1 LEAGET
7 GWEYPKNAKVKVQSL
22 DGDSKSQFALGI
34 LQLIARNLYVL
45 SPPLLLERMTKRDTV
60 ALKKVAVVLALCL
73 YISAFSVVM
82 PVSGA
87 LSSVVIT
94 DVEPTDFH
102 PGETKEVVL
111 TVKNN
116 GARDAR
122 DVRLISFEDT
132 EYVSLVGP
140 TTFHINTLNSWCEKE
155 VKVTVHAR
163 EGTPNGVYSIPL
175 VCSWDECYFDPGK
188 GPVADPKPE
197 GGGYYPLTISFSV
210 KGDVIINVGNVDTD
224 PTEIRPGDTDVKIT
238 ANIENSGEAAAK
250 NVEVN
255 LLCFET
261 EEFTPSRSGT
271 DRAYIGRLNAG
282 NSKSVT
288 FHVDVAE
295 NIESKKYS
303 IPLGIRYL
311 YEDDEYK
318 AVWGVPILVKP
329 KPEFEIVS
337 SYTTP
342 TNISPGDYVILHV
355 RVQNVGSEEAESVSV
370 RVTGEADVPFDFDV
384 KSDHVGNLK
393 VNATGDAILEFDVD
407 KDAAKKIYPLGLEI
421 RCVGDR
427 DLGDDKVYT
436 FDKQIQVEV
445 TSSSSSIPGF
455 ECLFIL
461 IALIL
466 TFIMRRKR
474 V

>member
-1 LEAGET
+1 
-7 GWEYPKNAKVKVQSL
+7 
-22 DGDSKSQFALGI
+22 
-34 LQLIARNLYVL
+34 
-45 SPPLLLERMTKRDTV
+45 MTKRDTV

-82 PVSGA
+82 PASGA

-122 DVRLISFEDT
+122 DVRLIFAGSEWL
-132 EYVSLVGP
+132 SLVGP
-140 TTFHINTLNSWCEKE
+140 TVFQINTLNSWCSKE
-155 VKVTVHAR
+155 IKITVHAK
-163 EGTPNGVYSIPL
+163 EGTPNGVYFMPIS
-175 VCSWDECYFDPGK
+175 SYWDECYFDPQEGQVSRTNRFFYF
-188 GPVADPKPE
+188 GSTAYPSEPVE
-197 GGGYYPLTISFSV
+197 LGISFSV
-210 KGDVIINVGNVDTD
+210 KGDVILNVGNVDTD
-224 PTEIRPGDTDVKIT
+224 PTDIRPGDTDVKIT
-238 ANIENSGEAAAK
+238 ADIENSGEAAAK

-255 LLCFET
+255 LLCSET
-261 EEFTPSRSGT
+261 EEFKPSWSGT

-282 NSKSVT
+282 DSKSVT

-295 NIESKKYS
+295 DIESKKYS
-303 IPLGIRYL
+303 IPLGIRYI
-311 YEDDEYK
+311 YENVRIEG
-318 AVWGVPILVKP
+318 ALPIGILVKP
-329 KPEFEIVS
+329 KPEFAIVS
-337 SYTTP
+337 SYTEP
-342 TNISPGDYVILHV
+342 ENISAGDYVILHV

-370 RVTGEADVPFDFDV
+370 RVTGEADVPFDFAV

-393 VNATGDAILEFDVD
+393 VNETGDAILEFDVD
-407 KDAAKKIYPLGLEI
+407 KDAAKKIYPLGMEI

-466 TFIMRRKR
+466 AFIMRRKR

>member
-1 LEAGET
+1 MM
-7 GWEYPKNAKVKVQSL
+7 Q
-22 DGDSKSQFALGI
+22 
-34 LQLIARNLYVL
+34 
-45 SPPLLLERMTKRDTV
+45 RDTV
-60 ALKKVAVVLALCL
+60 ALKKVVVVLALCL

-94 DVEPTDFH
+94 DVEPTEFH
-102 PGETKEVVL
+102 PGETKDVVL

-122 DVRLISFEDT
+122 DVRLRFEGT
-132 EYVSLVGP
+132 ESLSLVGP
-140 TTFHINTLNSWCEKE
+140 TLFQINTLNSWCSKE
-155 VKVTVHAR
+155 VKITVHAR
-163 EGTPNGVYSIPL
+163 EGTPNGVYSMPGEL
-175 VCSWDECYFDPGK
+175 QWDECYFN
-188 GPVADPKPE
+188 PVQGHVCDPKPAQWA
-197 GGGYYPLTISFSV
+197 GISFSV

-224 PTEIRPGDTDVKIT
+224 PTDIRPGDTDVKIT
-238 ANIENSGEAAAK
+238 ADIENSGEAAAK

-261 EEFTPSRSGT
+261 EEFKPSRSGT

-282 NSKSVT
+282 DSKSVT
-288 FHVDVAE
+288 FYMDVTE

-303 IPLGIRYL
+303 IPLGIRYI
-311 YEDDEYK
+311 YENVRIE
-318 AVWGVPILVKP
+318 GSLPIGILVKP
-329 KPEFEIVS
+329 KPELDIVS
-337 SYTTP
+337 SYTKP
-342 TNISPGDYVILHV
+342 ADVSPGDYVILHV

-370 RVTGEADVPFDFDV
+370 RVTGEADVPVDFAV

-393 VNATGDAILEFDVD
+393 VNETGEVILEFEVD
-407 KDAAKKIYPLGLEI
+407 KDAAKKIYQQGLEI

-466 TFIMRRKR
+466 AFIMRRKR
-474 V
+474 G

>member
-1 LEAGET
+1 
-7 GWEYPKNAKVKVQSL
+7 
-22 DGDSKSQFALGI
+22 
-34 LQLIARNLYVL
+34 
-45 SPPLLLERMTKRDTV
+45 MTQRDTV
-60 ALKKVAVVLALCL
+60 ALKKVVVVLALCL

-94 DVEPTDFH
+94 DVEPTEFH
-102 PGETKEVVL
+102 PGETKDVVL

-122 DVRLISFEDT
+122 DVRLIFEGT
-132 EYVSLVGP
+132 ESLSVVGP
-140 TTFHINTLNSWCEKE
+140 TVFQINTLNSWSSKE
-155 VKVTVHAR
+155 VKITVHAK
-163 EGTPNGVYSIPL
+163 EGTPNGVYPIT
-175 VCSWDECYFDPGK
+175 VACFWDESYFDPDK
-188 GPVADPKPE
+188 GHVAEPKP
-197 GGGYYPLTISFSV
+197 GRPLDISFTV
-210 KGDVIINVGNVDTD
+210 KGDVIINVGHVDTD

-238 ANIENSGEAAAK
+238 AEIENSGEAAAK

-261 EEFTPSRSGT
+261 KEFTPSRSGT
-271 DRAYIGRLNAG
+271 DRAYIGRLNADDP
-282 NSKSVT
+282 KPAT
-288 FHVDVAE
+288 FYIDVAE

-337 SYTTP
+337 SYTKP

-355 RVQNVGSEEAESVSV
+355 RVQNVGSEEAESVSL
-370 RVTGEADVPFDFDV
+370 RVTGEEDVPFDFAV
-384 KSDHVGNLK
+384 KSDYVGNLK
-393 VNATGDAILEFDVD
+393 VNATGDAILQFDVD

-455 ECLFIL
+455 EGLFIL

>member
-1 LEAGET
+1 MPYRL
-7 GWEYPKNAKVKVQSL
+7 
-22 DGDSKSQFALGI
+22 
-34 LQLIARNLYVL
+34 LYYWN
-45 SPPLLLERMTKRDTV
+45 MTQRDTV
-60 ALKKVAVVLALCL
+60 ALKKVVVVLALCL

-102 PGETKEVVL
+102 PGETKDVVL

-116 GARDAR
+116 GGRDAK
-122 DVRLISFEDT
+122 DVMLIFGDSDFI
-132 EYVSLVGP
+132 SLVGP
-140 TTFHINTLNSWCEKE
+140 TVAQINTLNSWCSKE
-155 VKVTVHAR
+155 VKITVHVK
-163 EGTPNGVYSIPL
+163 EGTPNGVYSIPIECL
-175 VCSWDECYFDPGK
+175 WDEHYFDPQEGHVSRPNRFIYLP
-188 GPVADPKPE
+188 GYTPYAIEPVKL
-197 GGGYYPLTISFSV
+197 GISFSV
-210 KGDVIINVGNVDTD
+210 KGDVIINVGHVDTD
-224 PTEIRPGDTDVKIT
+224 PTEIRPRDTDVKIT

-261 EEFTPSRSGT
+261 EEFKPSRSGT

-311 YEDDEYK
+311 YEDVRIE
-318 AVWGVPILVKP
+318 GSLPIGILVKP

-337 SYTTP
+337 SYTEP
-342 TNISPGDYVILHV
+342 RNISAGDYVILHV
-355 RVQNVGSEEAESVSV
+355 RVRNVGSEEAESVSV
-370 RVTGEADVPFDFDV
+370 RVTGEADVPFDFAV

-455 ECLFIL
+455 EGLFIL

>member
-1 LEAGET
+1 
-7 GWEYPKNAKVKVQSL
+7 
-22 DGDSKSQFALGI
+22 
-34 LQLIARNLYVL
+34 
-45 SPPLLLERMTKRDTV
+45 MTQRDTV
-60 ALKKVAVVLALCL
+60 ALKKVVVVLALCL

-94 DVEPTDFH
+94 DIEPTEFH
-102 PGETKEVVL
+102 PGETKDVVL

-122 DVRLISFEDT
+122 DVRLIFEGT
-132 EYVSLVGP
+132 EYVSVVGP
-140 TTFHINTLNSWCEKE
+140 TLFQINTLNSWSSKE
-155 VKVTVHAR
+155 VKITVHAK
-163 EGTPNGVYSIPL
+163 EGTPNGVYIMPGQ
-175 VCSWDECYFDPGK
+175 CNWDECYFDPVK
-188 GPVADPKPE
+188 GHVSNPKPAQWA
-197 GGGYYPLTISFSV
+197 TISFTV

-238 ANIENSGEAAAK
+238 ADIENSGEAAAK

-255 LLCFET
+255 LLCIET
-261 EEFTPSRSGT
+261 EEFKPSRSGT
-271 DRAYIGRLNAG
+271 DRAYIGRLNADDPELA
-282 NSKSVT
+282 T
-288 FHVDVAE
+288 FYIDVAE
-295 NIESKKYS
+295 NIESKKYN
-303 IPLGIRYL
+303 IPLLIRYF
-311 YEDDEYK
+311 YEDEEYK
-318 AVWGVPILVKP
+318 GVWGVSILVKP
-329 KPEFEIVS
+329 KPEFKIVS
-337 SYTTP
+337 SYTEP
-342 TNISPGDYVILHV
+342 RNISAGNHVILHV

-370 RVTGEADVPFDFDV
+370 RVTGEADVPFDFAV

-393 VNATGDAILEFDVD
+393 VNETGDAILEFDVD
-407 KDAAKKIYPLGLEI
+407 KDATKKIYPLGLEI

>member
-1 LEAGET
+1 
-7 GWEYPKNAKVKVQSL
+7 
-22 DGDSKSQFALGI
+22 
-34 LQLIARNLYVL
+34 
-45 SPPLLLERMTKRDTV
+45 MTQRDTV
-60 ALKKVAVVLALCL
+60 ALKKVVVVLALCL

-94 DVEPTDFH
+94 DVEPTEFH
-102 PGETKEVVL
+102 PGETKDVVL

-116 GARDAR
+116 GGRDAK
-122 DVRLISFEDT
+122 DVRLIFEGT

-140 TTFHINTLNSWCEKE
+140 TVFQINTLNSWCENE
-155 VKVTVHAR
+155 VKVTVHAK
-163 EGTPNGVYSIPL
+163 EGTPNGVYSIP
-175 VCSWDECYFDPGK
+175 VWCSWYECYFDPAK
-188 GPVADPKPE
+188 GNVAEPKP
-197 GGGYYPLTISFSV
+197 GGGGAYKLTISFSV
-210 KGDVIINVGNVDTD
+210 KGDVILNVGNVDTD
-224 PTEIRPGDTDVKIT
+224 PTDIRPGDTDVKIT
-238 ANIENSGEAAAK
+238 ADIENSGEAAAK

-255 LLCFET
+255 LLCSET
-261 EEFTPSRSGT
+261 EEFKPSRSGT

-282 NSKSVT
+282 NSKSAT
-288 FHVDVAE
+288 FYVDVAE

-311 YEDDEYK
+311 YEDVRIE
-318 AVWGVPILVKP
+318 GSLPIGILVKP

-337 SYTTP
+337 SYTEP
-342 TNISPGDYVILHV
+342 RNISAGDYVILHV
-355 RVQNVGSEEAESVSV
+355 RVRNVGSEEAESVSV

-384 KSDHVGNLK
+384 KSDYVGNLK
-393 VNATGDAILEFDVD
+393 VNETGDAILEFDVD

>member
-1 LEAGET
+1 
-7 GWEYPKNAKVKVQSL
+7 
-22 DGDSKSQFALGI
+22 
-34 LQLIARNLYVL
+34 
-45 SPPLLLERMTKRDTV
+45 MTQRDTV
-60 ALKKVAVVLALCL
+60 ALKKVVVVLALCL
-73 YISAFSVVM
+73 YITAFSVVM

-94 DVEPTDFH
+94 DVEPTEFH
-102 PGETKEVVL
+102 PGETKDVVL

-122 DVRLISFEDT
+122 DVRLVLVEGT

-163 EGTPNGVYSIPL
+163 EGIPNGVYSIPL
-175 VCSWDECYFDPGK
+175 GCSWDECYFDPAK
-188 GPVADPKPE
+188 GPVADPKP
-197 GGGYYPLTISFSV
+197 GGSGYYPLTVSFSV
-210 KGDVIINVGNVDTD
+210 KGDVILNVGNVETD
-224 PTEIRPGDTDVKIT
+224 PTDIRPGDTDVKIT
-238 ANIENSGEAAAK
+238 ADIENSGEAAAK
-250 NVEVN
+250 NVEAN
-255 LLCFET
+255 LLCSET
-261 EEFTPSRSGT
+261 EEFTPSWSGT

-282 NSKSVT
+282 DPKSVT
-288 FHVDVAE
+288 FYIDVAE
-295 NIESKKYS
+295 DIESKKYS
-303 IPLGIRYL
+303 IPLGIRYI
-311 YEDDEYK
+311 YENVRIEGSLPI
-318 AVWGVPILVKP
+318 AILVKP

-337 SYTTP
+337 SYTDP
-342 TNISPGDYVILHV
+342 TNISPGDHVILHV

-370 RVTGEADVPFDFDV
+370 RVTGEADVPFDFAV

-393 VNATGDAILEFDVD
+393 VNETGDAILEFHVD
-407 KDAAKKIYPLGLEI
+407 KDAAKKIYPLGFEI

>member
-1 LEAGET
+1 
-7 GWEYPKNAKVKVQSL
+7 
-22 DGDSKSQFALGI
+22 
-34 LQLIARNLYVL
+34 
-45 SPPLLLERMTKRDTV
+45 MTQRDTV
-60 ALKKVAVVLALCL
+60 ALKKVVVVLALCL

-94 DVEPTDFH
+94 DVEPTEFH
-102 PGETKEVVL
+102 PGETKEVIL

-116 GARDAR
+116 GGRDAK
-122 DVRLISFEDT
+122 DVMLIFGDSEFI
-132 EYVSLVGP
+132 SLVGP
-140 TTFHINTLNSWCEKE
+140 TVAQINTLNSWCSKE
-155 VKVTVHAR
+155 VKITVHAK
-163 EGTPNGVYSIPL
+163 EGTPNGVYSIPIECL
-175 VCSWDECYFDPGK
+175 WDEHYFDPQEGHVSRPNRFIYLP
-188 GPVADPKPE
+188 GYTPYAIEPVKL
-197 GGGYYPLTISFSV
+197 GISFTV
-210 KGDVIINVGNVDTD
+210 KGDVIINVGHVDTD

-337 SYTTP
+337 SYTKP
-342 TNISPGDYVILHV
+342 TNISPGDHVILHV

-384 KSDHVGNLK
+384 KSDHVGNLN

-407 KDAAKKIYPLGLEI
+407 EDAAERIYPLGLEI

-455 ECLFIL
+455 EGLFSVLVLLLVFLFIEL
-461 IALIL
+461 
-466 TFIMRRKR
+466 RKR
-474 V
+474 GKER

>member
-1 LEAGET
+1 
-7 GWEYPKNAKVKVQSL
+7 
-22 DGDSKSQFALGI
+22 
-34 LQLIARNLYVL
+34 
-45 SPPLLLERMTKRDTV
+45 MTQRDTV
-60 ALKKVAVVLALCL
+60 ALKKVVVVLALCL

-87 LSSVVIT
+87 FSSVVIT

-116 GARDAR
+116 GAIDAR
-122 DVRLISFEDT
+122 DVRLKFEEGT
-132 EYVSLVGP
+132 ESVSLIGP
-140 TTFHINTLNSWCEKE
+140 TGFLINTLNSWCSKE
-155 VKVTVHAR
+155 VKITVHAK
-163 EGTPNGVYSIPL
+163 EGTPNGVYFIPL
-175 VCSWDECYFDPGK
+175 SCQWKEYSFDPARGSTMGYLI
-188 GPVADPKPE
+188 GPE
-197 GGGYYPLTISFSV
+197 QLGISFNV
-210 KGDVIINVGNVDTD
+210 KGDAIINVGKVYTD
-224 PTEIRPGDTDVKIT
+224 PAHVRPGDEDVEIH
-238 ANIENSGEAAAK
+238 AQIWNSGEADAK
-250 NVEVN
+250 DVEARLICN
-255 LLCFET
+255 EQFE
-261 EEFTPSRSGT
+261 PSWSGT
-271 DRAYIGRLNAG
+271 DRYYMGKLDSGISEETL
-282 NSKSVT
+282 
-288 FHVDVAE
+288 FHVDIADNVEAGT
-295 NIESKKYS
+295 YS
-303 IPLGIRYL
+303 LPLVIRFK
-311 YEDDEYK
+311 DFGNREYQ
-318 AVWGVPILVKP
+318 GVMSVDILVER
-329 KPEFEIVS
+329 KPELEILS
-337 SYTTP
+337 SYTEP
-342 TNISPGDYVILHV
+342 RNISAGNYVILHV

-370 RVTGEADVPFDFDV
+370 RVTGEADLPFDFAV

-407 KDAAKKIYPLGLEI
+407 KDAAKRIYPLGLEI

>member
-1 LEAGET
+1 
-7 GWEYPKNAKVKVQSL
+7 
-22 DGDSKSQFALGI
+22 
-34 LQLIARNLYVL
+34 
-45 SPPLLLERMTKRDTV
+45 MTQRDTV
-60 ALKKVAVVLALCL
+60 ALKKVVVVLALCL

-87 LSSVVIT
+87 FSSVVIT
-94 DVEPTDFH
+94 AVEPTEFH

-122 DVRLISFEDT
+122 DVRLLFDGSEWL
-132 EYVSLVGP
+132 SLVGP
-140 TTFHINTLNSWCEKE
+140 TLFQINTLNSWSSKE
-155 VKVTVHAR
+155 VKITVHAK
-163 EGTPNGVYSIPL
+163 EGTPNGVYSLPGE
-175 VCSWDECYFDPGK
+175 CNWDECYFDPVK
-188 GPVADPKPE
+188 GHVADPKPAQWAKI
-197 GGGYYPLTISFSV
+197 TFTV
-210 KGDVIINVGNVDTD
+210 KGDVTMNLGHVDTD

-238 ANIENSGEAAAK
+238 ADIENSGEATAK

-255 LLCFET
+255 LLCSET
-261 EEFTPSRSGT
+261 EEFNPSRSGT
-271 DRAYIGRLNAG
+271 DRAYIGRLDASG
-282 NSKSVT
+282 PKPAT
-288 FHVDVAE
+288 FYIDVAE
-295 NIESKKYS
+295 NIESKKYN
-303 IPLGIRYL
+303 IPLLIRYL

-318 AVWGVPILVKP
+318 GLWGVPILVKP
-329 KPEFEIVS
+329 KPEFKIVS
-337 SYTTP
+337 SYTEP
-342 TNISPGDYVILHV
+342 ADVSAGDHVILHV
-355 RVQNVGSEEAESVSV
+355 RVRNVGSEEAESVSV
-370 RVTGEADVPFDFDV
+370 RVTGEADVPFDFAV

-455 ECLFIL
+455 EVIFVL
-461 IALIL
+461 IGLIL
-466 TFIMRRKR
+466 TFILRRKR

>member
-1 LEAGET
+1 MQYRL
-7 GWEYPKNAKVKVQSL
+7 
-22 DGDSKSQFALGI
+22 
-34 LQLIARNLYVL
+34 LYYWN
-45 SPPLLLERMTKRDTV
+45 MTQRDTV
-60 ALKKVAVVLALCL
+60 ALKKVVVVLALCL

-94 DVEPTDFH
+94 DVEPTEFH

-122 DVRLISFEDT
+122 DVRLVFGDT

-140 TTFHINTLNSWCEKE
+140 TVVQINMLNSWCSKD
-155 VKVTVHAR
+155 VKITVHVK
-163 EGTPNGVYSIPL
+163 EGTPNGVYPMPIS
-175 VCSWDECYFDPGK
+175 SYWDECYFDPQEGHVSRTNK
-188 GPVADPKPE
+188 FFYFGSTAYPSEPVKL
-197 GGGYYPLTISFSV
+197 GISFNV
-210 KGDVIINVGNVDTD
+210 KGDVIINVGHVDTD

-255 LLCFET
+255 LLCRET
-261 EEFTPSRSGT
+261 EEFKPSRSGT

-311 YEDDEYK
+311 YENVRIE
-318 AVWGVPILVKP
+318 GTLPIGILVKP

-337 SYTTP
+337 SYTEP
-342 TNISPGDYVILHV
+342 RNISAGDYVILHV
-355 RVQNVGSEEAESVSV
+355 RVRNVGSEEAESVSV
-370 RVTGEADVPFDFDV
+370 RVTREADVPFDFAV
-384 KSDHVGNLK
+384 KSDHIGNLK
-393 VNATGDAILEFDVD
+393 VNETGDAILEFDVD
-407 KDAAKKIYPLGLEI
+407 KDAAKRIYPLGLEI

>member
-1 LEAGET
+1 MPYRL
-7 GWEYPKNAKVKVQSL
+7 
-22 DGDSKSQFALGI
+22 
-34 LQLIARNLYVL
+34 LYYWN
-45 SPPLLLERMTKRDTV
+45 MTQRDTV
-60 ALKKVAVVLALCL
+60 ALKKVVVVLALCL

-94 DVEPTDFH
+94 DVEPIEFH

-116 GARDAR
+116 GGVDAKDITLEF
-122 DVRLISFEDT
+122 DVQNT
-132 EYVSLVGP
+132 EYVSLIGLTVVQ
-140 TTFHINTLNSWCEKE
+140 INTLNSWCSKE
-155 VKVTVHAR
+155 VKITVHAK
-163 EGTPNGVYSIPL
+163 EGAPNGVYPIPIACTWYEYSSGLGEGYAHMYSLDSGGNL
-175 VCSWDECYFDPGK
+175 V
-188 GPVADPKPE
+188 PVYEKSAQL
-197 GGGYYPLTISFSV
+197 GISFNV
-210 KGDVIINVGNVDTD
+210 KGSALINVGNVYTE
-224 PTEIRPGDTDVKIT
+224 PTHVRPGDEDVKVLVF
-238 ANIENSGEAAAK
+238 IENSGEADAK
-250 NVEVN
+250 DVEARLIGN
-255 LLCFET
+255 EQFE
-261 EEFTPSRSGT
+261 PSWSGT
-271 DRAYIGRLNAG
+271 DRVYIGRLKTG
-282 NSKSVT
+282 GEGRVGVS
-288 FHVDVAE
+288 FHVDIADNVEAGT
-295 NIESKKYS
+295 YS
-303 IPLGIRYL
+303 IPLVIKFKDIENR
-311 YEDDEYK
+311 EYQ
-318 AVWGVPILVKP
+318 GVMSVDILVER
-329 KPEFEIVS
+329 KPELEIVS
-337 SYTTP
+337 SYTEP
-342 TNISPGDYVILHV
+342 RNISPGDHVILHV

-370 RVTGEADVPFDFDV
+370 RVTGEADVPFDFAV

-407 KDAAKKIYPLGLEI
+407 KDAAKKIYQQGLEI

-427 DLGDDKVYT
+427 DLGDDNVYT

>member
-1 LEAGET
+1 
-7 GWEYPKNAKVKVQSL
+7 
-22 DGDSKSQFALGI
+22 
-34 LQLIARNLYVL
+34 
-45 SPPLLLERMTKRDTV
+45 MTQRDTV
-60 ALKKVAVVLALCL
+60 ALKKVVVVLALCL

-87 LSSVVIT
+87 FSSVVIT
-94 DVEPTDFH
+94 DVKPTDFQ
-102 PGETKEVVL
+102 PGETKDVVL

-122 DVRLISFEDT
+122 DIRLIFEGT
-132 EYVSLVGP
+132 ESLSVVGP
-140 TTFHINTLNSWCEKE
+140 TLFQINTLNSWSSKK
-155 VKVTVHAR
+155 VKITVHAK
-163 EGTPNGVYSIPL
+163 EGTPNGVYPISAA
-175 VCSWDECYFDPGK
+175 CYWDECYFDPDK
-188 GPVADPKPE
+188 GHVAEPKP
-197 GGGYYPLTISFSV
+197 GRPLDISFTV
-210 KGDVIINVGNVDTD
+210 KGDVTMNVGHVDTD

-238 ANIENSGEAAAK
+238 ADIENTGEATAK

-261 EEFTPSRSGT
+261 EEFKPSRSGT
-271 DRAYIGRLNAG
+271 DRAYIGRLDASS
-282 NSKSVT
+282 SKTAT
-288 FHVDVAE
+288 FYIDVAE
-295 NIESKKYS
+295 HIESKKYS
-303 IPLGIRYL
+303 IPLLIRYF

-318 AVWGVPILVKP
+318 GVWGVPILVKP
-329 KPEFEIVS
+329 KPELDIVS
-337 SYTTP
+337 SYTEP
-342 TNISPGDYVILHV
+342 MNISPGDYVILQV

-370 RVTGEADVPFDFDV
+370 RVTGEADVPFDFAV

-393 VNATGDAILEFDVD
+393 VNETGDAILEFDVD

-455 ECLFIL
+455 EVLFVL

>member
-1 LEAGET
+1 MYYRL
-7 GWEYPKNAKVKVQSL
+7 
-22 DGDSKSQFALGI
+22 
-34 LQLIARNLYVL
+34 LYYWN
-45 SPPLLLERMTKRDTV
+45 MTQRDTV
-60 ALKKVAVVLALCL
+60 ALKKVVVVLALCL

-94 DVEPTDFH
+94 NVEPTEFH
-102 PGETKEVVL
+102 PGETKDVVL

-122 DVRLISFEDT
+122 DVTLIFEGT
-132 EYVSLVGP
+132 EWLSVVGP
-140 TTFHINTLNSWCEKE
+140 TVFQINTLNSWSSKE
-155 VKVTVHAR
+155 VKITVHAK
-163 EGTPNGVYSIPL
+163 EGTPNGVYPIT
-175 VCSWDECYFDPGK
+175 VACFWDECYFDPDK
-188 GPVADPKPE
+188 GHVAEPKP
-197 GGGYYPLTISFSV
+197 GRPLDISFTV
-210 KGDVIINVGNVDTD
+210 KGDVIINVGHVDTD

-238 ANIENSGEAAAK
+238 AEIENSGEAAAK

-261 EEFTPSRSGT
+261 KEFTPSRSGT
-271 DRAYIGRLNAG
+271 DRAYIGRLNADDP
-282 NSKSVT
+282 KPAT
-288 FHVDVAE
+288 FYIDVAE

-337 SYTTP
+337 SYTKP

-370 RVTGEADVPFDFDV
+370 RVTGEADVPFDFAV

-393 VNATGDAILEFDVD
+393 VNETGDAILEFDVD
-407 KDAAKKIYPLGLEI
+407 KDAAKRIYPLGLEI

-455 ECLFIL
+455 EGLFIL

>member
-1 LEAGET
+1 
-7 GWEYPKNAKVKVQSL
+7 
-22 DGDSKSQFALGI
+22 
-34 LQLIARNLYVL
+34 
-45 SPPLLLERMTKRDTV
+45 MTKRDTV
-60 ALKKVAVVLALCL
+60 ALKKVVVVLALCL

-87 LSSVVIT
+87 FSSVIIT

-122 DVRLISFEDT
+122 DVRLIFEGT
-132 EYVSLVGP
+132 VLLSVVGP
-140 TTFHINTLNSWCEKE
+140 TVVQINTLNSWCSKE
-155 VKVTVHAR
+155 VKITVHVV
-163 EGTPNGVYSIPL
+163 EGTPNGVYPIT
-175 VCSWDECYFDPGK
+175 VACFWDESYFDPAK
-188 GPVADPKPE
+188 GYVAEPKP
-197 GGGYYPLTISFSV
+197 GRPLDISFNV
-210 KGDVIINVGNVDTD
+210 KGDVILNVGNVDTD
-224 PTEIRPGDTDVKIT
+224 PTDIRPGDTDVKIT
-238 ANIENSGEAAAK
+238 ADIENSGEAAAK

-255 LLCFET
+255 LLCCET
-261 EEFTPSRSGT
+261 EEFKPSWSGT

-282 NSKSVT
+282 DPKSVT

-295 NIESKKYS
+295 DIESKKYS
-303 IPLGIRYL
+303 IPLGIRYI
-311 YEDDEYK
+311 YENVRIE
-318 AVWGVPILVKP
+318 GSLPIGILVKP
-329 KPEFEIVS
+329 KPEFAIVS
-337 SYTTP
+337 SYTEP

-370 RVTGEADVPFDFDV
+370 RVTGEADVPFDFAV
-384 KSDHVGNLK
+384 KSDHAGNVK
-393 VNATGDAILEFDVD
+393 VNETGDAILEFDVD
-407 KDAAKKIYPLGLEI
+407 KDAAKRIYPLGLEI